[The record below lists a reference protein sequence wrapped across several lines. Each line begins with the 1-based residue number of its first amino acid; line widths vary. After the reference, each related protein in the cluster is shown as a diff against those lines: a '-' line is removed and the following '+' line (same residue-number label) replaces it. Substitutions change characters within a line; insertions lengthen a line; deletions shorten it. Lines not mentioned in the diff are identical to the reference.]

1 MDADKALSFLG
12 KALSFPSMVLAIL
25 LPTVAIAQAPAAPN
39 GASPRAPGVAQP
51 APAKPTAPISHAD
64 ATRPDQIG
72 AEPEATTA
80 TYGDWIVRCQRTAAG
95 SGIQQLCDV
104 TQTVQ
109 AQQNPLLQLTF
120 QPPSPKGPIK
130 LMIVVPVNVSL
141 PSVAR
146 IAIDDK
152 DTQSAELTWRRC
164 LPGGC
169 VAELEVKDEL
179 LKRWRAQVGG
189 GIVKI
194 VDAAG
199 REIGTPFSFRGLAQ
213 ALDALLRS

>member
-1 MDADKALSFLG
+1 MYTGKVFSFL
-12 KALSFPSMVLAIL
+12 SIILAIS
-25 LPTVAIAQAPAAPN
+25 LPAVASAQAPAAPN
-39 GASPRAPGVAQP
+39 GASTRAPAGVAQP
-51 APAKPTAPISHAD
+51 APARPTAPNSRAD
-64 ATRPDQIG
+64 ATRSDQIG

-80 TYGDWIVRCQRTAAG
+80 TYGDWILRCQRTAAG
-95 SGIQQLCDV
+95 SGTQPLCDV

-109 AQQNPLLQLTF
+109 AQQNPLLQLSFVPTT
-120 QPPSPKGPIK
+120 PKGPIK
-130 LMIVVPVNVSL
+130 LTIIVPVNVSF

-146 IAIDDK
+146 IALDDK
-152 DTQSAELTWRRC
+152 DTQTVELTWRRC

-179 LKRWRAQVGG
+179 LKRWRAQGGG

-199 REIGTPFSFRGLAQ
+199 RETGTPFSFRGLAQ